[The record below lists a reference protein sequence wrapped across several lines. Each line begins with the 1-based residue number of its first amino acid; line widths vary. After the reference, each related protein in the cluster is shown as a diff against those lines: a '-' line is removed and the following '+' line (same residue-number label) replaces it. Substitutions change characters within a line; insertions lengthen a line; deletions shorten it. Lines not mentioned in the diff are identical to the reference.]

1 MSQSKSEVTP
11 VRDHTHQAFNVF
23 LGEWRAEGQSYG
35 SSNQPVEDPRSAGEL
50 WISAHTGKW
59 HTGEYFLIQDERA
72 VIGGKPFDTLSVMG
86 VDAMTGH
93 HNARTFEN
101 HGFYRHYDVLVVRR
115 VWSMTGDR
123 ERPQI
128 EFSEDG
134 RTQTIAWEWRPKH
147 RWLPLCDRV
156 ARRQD

>member
-1 MSQSKSEVTP
+1 MSHSEIEVAP
-11 VRDHTHQAFNVF
+11 VRDHKHRALNVF

-35 SSNQPVEDPRSAGEL
+35 SSHQPVEDPRSAAEL
-50 WISAHTGKW
+50 WVSAHTGQW

-86 VDAMTGH
+86 VDANTGH
-93 HNARTFEN
+93 HFARTFEN
-101 HGFYRHYDVLVVRR
+101 HGFYRHYDVLVDRR
-115 VWSMTGDR
+115 VWTITGER
-123 ERPQI
+123 ERAQI

-134 RTQTIAWEWRPKH
+134 RTQTIAWEWRPKD
-147 RWLPLCDRV
+147 RWLPLCDRI